1 MRISTCQMG
10 KSLLTPLVNK
20 NENFPKRINSRYPS
34 IFAPR
39 KSARQ
44 IAEEY
49 HEFSERYERER
60 NLQWQEWN
68 NWRDLELDFSSISP
82 AVLMRELFNHLR

>member
-1 MRISTCQMG
+1 MG
-10 KSLLTPLVNK
+10 KSLLTSLSMRMNFFLSVSTVN
-20 NENFPKRINSRYPS
+20 IC

-60 NLQWQEWN
+60 NLQRQEWN
-68 NWRDLELDFSSISP
+68 NWRDIELDFSSISP
-82 AVLMRELFNHLR
+82 AVLMRELLNHLR